1 MNLSELNEVVSI
13 LRQSAEVD
21 TSFCSMF
28 QSDFPECVAVQP
40 EDKVFDLK
48 LNENTGIYEVGDT
61 DEQEQ
66 DSLKEIALT

>member
-28 QSDFPECVAVQP
+28 QSDFPECV
-40 EDKVFDLK
+40 DLVYSI
-48 LNENTGIYEVGDT
+48 EC
-61 DEQEQ
+61 
-66 DSLKEIALT
+66 S